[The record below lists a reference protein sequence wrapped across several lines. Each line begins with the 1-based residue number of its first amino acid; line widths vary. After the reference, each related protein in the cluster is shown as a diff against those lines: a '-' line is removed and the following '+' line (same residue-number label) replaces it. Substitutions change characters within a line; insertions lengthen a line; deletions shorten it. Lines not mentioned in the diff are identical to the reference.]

1 MNPESDNVPVPANI
15 GLALEGS
22 NQTSTIEFNPDNKI
36 ANVAGSQQ
44 EKLRALK
51 PFGLRVDLSEEQ
63 MKISEAYNAPMS
75 SRHALQSL

>member
-1 MNPESDNVPVPANI
+1 MNPESDNVPANI
-15 GLALEGS
+15 GLALESS
-22 NQTSTIEFNPDNKI
+22 NQTSKIEFNPDNKI

>member
-1 MNPESDNVPVPANI
+1 VP
-15 GLALEGS
+15 
-22 NQTSTIEFNPDNKI
+22 
-36 ANVAGSQQ
+36 GSQQ

-51 PFGLRVDLSEEQ
+51 PFELRVDLSEEQ